1 MIEENTFMTPMIWFT
16 GVIESF
22 DDPEELGRVRVRC
35 FGYHTADTDPE
46 KGIPT
51 EDLPLATC
59 IAPVTSASMS
69 GIGEGTTGLLP
80 GSWVVGF
87 FRDGKAAQD
96 PVILGSIPSI
106 SFQRGLT
113 YGDGF
118 VDPNAEHPRENGVP
132 DLSRMARSNFAESQF
147 FVKKKELRQEQI
159 ETASAPD
166 MSMISGETDLE
177 RGAWDNRDPEVD
189 VVPVYPF
196 NHVKEYKCGHIV
208 EYDDT
213 TEKER
218 ISEMHKSGTFREINA
233 RGDRSVTV
241 VGNEFKVVFENQNV
255 YVKGNCNITVDGNLK
270 TLVKGN
276 YNLEVEGDY
285 TCNIKGNHHEKIGL
299 NYLTDVGQDKFCNV
313 TENRTLRVGQDE
325 LREIF
330 IDTETIVKGNSDEIV
345 KGYRAAK
352 IGKTQS
358 VISREASTYSS
369 SNSTM
374 TITSKGQMRLDT
386 KATLN
391 ETASSTVSVKG
402 SKIFLN

>member
-1 MIEENTFMTPMIWFT
+1 MVA
-16 GVIESF
+16 GV
-22 DDPEELGRVRVRC
+22 G
-35 FGYHTADTDPE
+35 
-46 KGIPT
+46 
-51 EDLPLATC
+51 LA
-59 IAPVTSASMS
+59 
-69 GIGEGTTGLLP
+69 L
-80 GSWVVGF
+80 
-87 FRDGKAAQD
+87 DKQK
-96 PVILGSIPSI
+96 
-106 SFQRGLT
+106 
-113 YGDGF
+113 
-118 VDPNAEHPRENGVP
+118 N
-132 DLSRMARSNFAESQF
+132 LSD
-147 FVKKKELRQEQI
+147 I
-159 ETASAPD
+159 
-166 MSMISGETDLE
+166 
-177 RGAWDNRDPEVD
+177 
-189 VVPVYPF
+189 
-196 NHVKEYKCGHIV
+196 
-208 EYDDT
+208 
-213 TEKER
+213 
-218 ISEMHKSGTFREINA
+218 
-233 RGDRSVTV
+233 
-241 VGNEFKVVFENQNV
+241 NEFKVVFENQNV

-391 ETASSTVSVKG
+391 ETASSTVTVKG